1 MQEDKRAGNSAT
13 LFNNESKGNTY
24 ITKLAI
30 TGDRSSTLKMPYTTK
45 STAYFGANGKINYV
59 SPDGAV
65 MKYSIYTKN
74 GTLVAE
80 NREYDS
86 TKGISL
92 AALSAFDA
100 LLCNQFK
107 VDIWAEKGNEKSQV
121 NSKVYTF
128 KGDIIAAFEY
138 EDNNGTAVSAQN
150 TVSSTEGNAE
160 LRMFPNGTD
169 AADIS
174 YKSGSNALRAAASP
188 ENAWNFD
195 TKRNQPDTDGYWLI
209 TASTKGYKDI
219 KFSADQRSTEK
230 GPRDYAISVSTDGE
244 NYTPLANSSVHVT
257 DKLDSTYSN
266 ISLPAELNDKETVYI
281 KIKIDGGE
289 TLSGAE
295 LESSTDDPTTD
306 VDENVYGKGNT
317 EINNS
322 ELCGTRI
329 GNGLGI
335 DGNPQTI
342 EKGKTY
348 MINFASAVNNPALIL
363 AGYNSNREMVIYN
376 LHAGKFTI
384 PSYSDVTDIKIMLWE
399 SLANITPIV
408 PALTKTVE

>member
-1 MQEDKRAGNSAT
+1 
-13 LFNNESKGNTY
+13 
-24 ITKLAI
+24 
-30 TGDRSSTLKMPYTTK
+30 MPYTTK
-45 STAYFGANGKINYV
+45 STAYFGSNGKITYI
-59 SPDGAV
+59 SPDDAV

-74 GTLVAE
+74 GTPIAE

-100 LLCNQFK
+100 LLCNRFK
-107 VDIWAEKGNEKSQV
+107 VDIWAEKGDEKSPV

-128 KGDIIAAFEY
+128 KGDTIAAFEY
-138 EDNNGTAVSAQN
+138 KDKNGTAVIAQDA
-150 TVSSTEGNAE
+150 VSSTKGNAE
-160 LRMFPNGTD
+160 LRMFPNGND
-169 AADIS
+169 AAEIS
-174 YKSGSNALRAAASP
+174 YKSGSTALRAEASP

-195 TKRNQPDTDGYWLI
+195 VKRNQPDKDGYWLI

-219 KFSADQRSTEK
+219 KFSADQRSTKK

-244 NYTPLANSSVHVT
+244 NYTPLANSSVRVT
-257 DKLDSTYSN
+257 DKLNSTYSN

-295 LESSTDDPTTD
+295 LESSKDDPTISL
-306 VDENVYGKGNT
+306 DENVFGKGNT
-317 EINNS
+317 EINNI
-322 ELCGTRI
+322 ELCGTKI

-342 EKGKTY
+342 KKGKTY
-348 MINFASAVNNPALIL
+348 MINSASAVDNPVLIL
-363 AGYNSNREMVIYN
+363 AGYNSNREMVMYN
-376 LHAGKFTI
+376 LHAGEFTI
-384 PSYSDVTDIKIMLWE
+384 PADSDVTDIKVMLWE
-399 SLANITPIV
+399 SLTNITPIV